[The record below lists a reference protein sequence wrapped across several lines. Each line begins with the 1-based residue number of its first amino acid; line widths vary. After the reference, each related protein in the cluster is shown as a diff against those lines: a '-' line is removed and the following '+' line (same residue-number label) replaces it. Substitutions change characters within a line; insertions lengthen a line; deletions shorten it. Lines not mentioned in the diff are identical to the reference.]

1 MKKLS
6 INSLTIGIGLGIII
20 SSIINIIWV
29 ESRNLD
35 YNDKAAETQ
44 RIYTESL
51 NSNDNISKL
60 ASLKNSNNNSDIK
73 LDKNDISDIDNEIY
87 IPRGFNSE
95 QIANLLEKED
105 IIESSKEFNELA
117 ANLVITRKF
126 QHGLKTIPTDSTLNE
141 IMLILTEK

>member
-29 ESRNLD
+29 ESRSLD
-35 YNDKAAETQ
+35 YNDKVAETQ
-44 RIYTESL
+44 KFYGESL
-51 NSNDNISKL
+51 NFNNNISKL
-60 ASLKNSNNNSDIK
+60 ASLKTSNNNNHIK
-73 LDKNDISDIDNEIY
+73 LDKNNISDIDNEIY

-95 QIANLLEKED
+95 QIANLLEKEG
-105 IIESSKEFNELA
+105 IIESSEEFNELA
-117 ANLVITRKF
+117 TNLVITRKF
-126 QHGLKTIPTDSTLNE
+126 QHGLKTIPTHSTLNE